1 MHPPP
6 TPTPSTIGQLLAR
19 AITLFP
25 TQGGILLRT
34 AAIFYLPVAAL
45 SLLFIDNL
53 TTSII
58 VSLVVWPVDSIV
70 ILSLIAH
77 SIDVLHGRPLAIRTA
92 AMRGLRRLPAH
103 IGISVAMVVVFS
115 GVVLVMAA
123 PVWVGFL
130 NSDLSLA
137 EISDAFSAPA
147 NPGQAELVFKVLG
160 SALWGGTS
168 ICLSGLLIPIPLFY
182 LSTRW
187 RVAEVALM
195 AEGTGPL
202 QSLRRSWNLSRR
214 YVLRTI
220 AYLLLMLITMGLVGG
235 VVGLAVD
242 SAVNALVPEFDQARM
257 FGLSFAVSKLLYIIA
272 APFHVAAVVLYYF
285 DLRVRKEKYDCEVLP
300 Q

>member
-1 MHPPP
+1 MHTSP
-6 TPTPSTIGQLLAR
+6 TPTPSTIGKLLAR

-25 TQGGILLRT
+25 THRGILLRT

-77 SIDVLHGRPLAIRTA
+77 CIDSLHGRPLAIRTA

-103 IGISVAMVVVFS
+103 IGMTAAATAVFT
-115 GVVLVMAA
+115 GVVLVLAA
-123 PVWVGFL
+123 PIWVGFL
-130 NSDLSLA
+130 NSGLSLN
-137 EISDAFSAPA
+137 EISDAFFAPA
-147 NPGQAELVFKVLG
+147 NPGQVEVVFKVLG
-160 SALWGGTS
+160 SALWGGTG
-168 ICLSGLLIPIPLFY
+168 ICLSGLLIPIALFY

-220 AYLLLMLITMGLVGG
+220 AYLLLMLFAMGLVGG
-235 VVGLAVD
+235 VSGLAVD
-242 SAVNALVPEFDQARM
+242 SAVNALVPEFDQSRM

-272 APFHVAAVVLYYF
+272 APFHVAAITLYYF
-285 DLRVRKEKYDCEVLP
+285 DLRVRKEKYDFEVP

>member
-1 MHPPP
+1 MQASS

-19 AITLFP
+19 AIALYP
-25 TQGGILLRT
+25 THRGVLLRT
-34 AAIFYLPVAAL
+34 AAIFYLPVAVL
-45 SLLFIDNL
+45 SLLLIDNL
-53 TTSII
+53 TTSILI
-58 VSLVVWPVDSIV
+58 SLLVWPVDSIV

-77 SIDVLHGRPLAIRTA
+77 CIDVLHGHPLAIRTA

-103 IGISVAMVVVFS
+103 IGIGVAMVVVFS
-115 GVVLVMAA
+115 GVVLVLAA
-123 PVWVGFL
+123 PIWVGFL

-137 EISDAFSAPA
+137 EISVAFSAPA

-160 SALWGGTS
+160 SALWGGTG

-202 QSLRRSWNLSRR
+202 QSLRRSWNLSRGF
-214 YVLRTI
+214 VLRTI
-220 AYLLLMLITMGLVGG
+220 GYLLLILFVMGLVGG
-235 VVGLAVD
+235 VIGLAVD
-242 SAVNALVPEFDQARM
+242 SAVKALFPAVDQARM

-272 APFHVAAVVLYYF
+272 APFHVTAVVLYYF
-285 DLRVRKEKYDCEVLP
+285 DLRVRKEKYDFGVV
-300 Q
+300 